1 MVVRTSLAVETGINK
16 VISPAFVVFVE
27 HGINNLH
34 APFSACSTSE
44 RVFQQ
49 PHLILSKGE
58 GVLPPRARSTVFAGG
73 YDFRNAARRG
83 LETIRRPSCKLC
95 VSSISIGVIAIERD
109 ASGGRSEV

>member
-49 PHLILSKGE
+49 PHLILSIETEYPAAVRTQHG
-58 GVLPPRARSTVFAGG
+58 FAG
-73 YDFRNAARRG
+73 N
-83 LETIRRPSCKLC
+83 TIFATQHEPGIRFS
-95 VSSISIGVIAIERD
+95 
-109 ASGGRSEV
+109 